1 MSPQA
6 IVNPD
11 DMDAFTGELKEF
23 NTDITDRTSRLISE
37 FRQLGDTWQD
47 QEHQKFA
54 QEFEQTMKVIQH
66 FLQTSEE
73 HVPFLI
79 RKAQRAREYLQQR

>member
-11 DMDAFTGELKEF
+11 DMDVFTGELREF
-23 NTDITDRTSRLISE
+23 NTDIADRTSRLISE
-37 FRQLGDTWQD
+37 FRQLGDTWLD

-54 QEFEQTMKVIQH
+54 QEFEETMKVIQH
-66 FLQTSEE
+66 FLRTSEE

-79 RKAQRAREYLQQR
+79 RKAQRARDYLQQR